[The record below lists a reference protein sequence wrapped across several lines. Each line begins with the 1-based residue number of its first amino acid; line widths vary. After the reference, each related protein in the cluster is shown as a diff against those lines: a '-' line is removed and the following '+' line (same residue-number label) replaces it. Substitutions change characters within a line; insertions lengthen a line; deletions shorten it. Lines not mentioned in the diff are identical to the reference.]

1 MKLVNYKLQ
10 TQMENL
16 NVDSTNTHFKE
27 YLKFILEDSNTPYF
41 QKADYIGLS
50 LQEIASKIEYIG
62 TDIRE
67 LQAYKKKLQTALTLA
82 KELVADVLIQN
93 GVNRVDGN
101 FISSLT
107 LQDESISTKS
117 EVLIFDENK
126 VMTLGYVKFT
136 PDIEA
141 IKIAL
146 QTSKGR
152 KELEGIATMVTETT
166 TIKPRVKVNSKKVI
180 NNKNNTQKPITLEL
194 LTNVDDSNN
203 NDYSDDLENVA

>member
-16 NVDSTNTHFKE
+16 NVDSTNLHFKE
-27 YLKFILEDSNTPYF
+27 YLKSILEDSNTPYF

-93 GVNRVDGN
+93 GVDRVDGN
-101 FISSLT
+101 VISSIT
-107 LQDESISTKS
+107 LQSESITTKQ
-117 EVLIFDENK
+117 EIVVLDENA
-126 VMTLGYVKFT
+126 VMTLGYVKFE

-141 IKIAL
+141 IKVAL
-146 QTSKGR
+146 ETPKGK
-152 KELEGIATMVTETT
+152 KELKDIVT
-166 TIKPRVKVNSKKVI
+166 TIKETSTNKAKVKVNAKKKSSS
-180 NNKNNTQKPITLEL
+180 NEAITIEL
-194 LTNVDDSNN
+194 LSNDIDDDSLK
-203 NDYSDDLENVA
+203 DVA

>member
-16 NVDSTNTHFKE
+16 NEDSTNQYFKD
-27 YLKFILEDSNTPYF
+27 YLKSILEDSNTPYF

-50 LQEIASKIEYIG
+50 LQDIASKIEHIG
-62 TDIRE
+62 TNVRE
-67 LQAYKKKLQTALTLA
+67 LQNYKKKLQTALTLA

-93 GVNRVDGN
+93 GVDRVDGN

-107 LQDESISTKS
+107 LQAESISTKS
-117 EVLIFDENK
+117 DVVILDENK
-126 VMTLGYVKFT
+126 VMGLGYVKFT

-146 QTSKGR
+146 NTAKGK
-152 KELEGIATMVTETT
+152 KELEGLVSVITETT
-166 TIKPRVKVNSKKVI
+166 TIKPKVKVNSKKAI
-180 NNKNNTQKPITLEL
+180 NNTNNTQKPITLEL
-194 LTNVDDSNN
+194 VTNDDDTN
-203 NDYSDDLENVA
+203 LENVA

>member
-16 NVDSTNTHFKE
+16 NEDSTNQYFKE
-27 YLKFILEDSNTPYF
+27 YLKSILEANTPYF

-93 GVNRVDGN
+93 GVDRVDGN
-101 FISSLT
+101 LISSLT
-107 LQDESISTKS
+107 LQAESTSSKTD
-117 EVLIFDENK
+117 LIILDENK

-146 QTSKGR
+146 QTSKGK
-152 KELEGIATMVTETT
+152 KELEGLVSVITETT
-166 TIKPRVKVNSKKVI
+166 TIKPKVKVNSKKAI
-180 NNKNNTQKPITLEL
+180 NNTNNTQKPITLEL
-194 LTNVDDSNN
+194 VTNDDDTN
-203 NDYSDDLENVA
+203 LENVA

>member
-16 NVDSTNTHFKE
+16 NEDSTNQYFKD
-27 YLKFILEDSNTPYF
+27 YLKSILEDTSTPYF

-93 GVNRVDGN
+93 GVDRVDGN

-107 LQDESISTKS
+107 LQAESQSIKS
-117 EVLIFDENK
+117 DLVVLDENK
-126 VMTLGYVKFT
+126 IMGLGYVKFS

-141 IKIAL
+141 IRIAL
-146 QTSKGR
+146 ETPKGK
-152 KELEGIATMVTETT
+152 KELEGLVSVITEKT
-166 TIKPRVKVNSKKVI
+166 TIKPKVKVNSKKAI
-180 NNKNNTQKPITLEL
+180 NNTNITQKPSTIEL
-194 LTNVDDSNN
+194 LANVDDN
-203 NDYSDDLENVA
+203 LEDVA

>member
-16 NVDSTNTHFKE
+16 NESSTNIHFKE
-27 YLKFILEDSNTPYF
+27 YLKSILEDSNTPYF

-107 LQDESISTKS
+107 LQAESISTKS
-117 EVLIFDENK
+117 DVVILDENK
-126 VMTLGYVKFT
+126 VMGLGYVKFT

-146 QTSKGR
+146 ETSKG
-152 KELEGIATMVTETT
+152 KIELEGLVSVITETT
-166 TIKPRVKVNSKKVI
+166 TIKPRVKVNSKKQKDTAI
-180 NNKNNTQKPITLEL
+180 KPIAIEII
-194 LTNVDDSNN
+194 VDEFN
-203 NDYSDDLENVA
+203 NDNYNDNLENVA

>member
-16 NVDSTNTHFKE
+16 NEDSTNQYFKD
-27 YLKFILEDSNTPYF
+27 YLKSILEDTSTPYF

-82 KELVADVLIQN
+82 KELVAEIFIQN
-93 GVNRVDGN
+93 GVDRVDGN

-107 LQDESISTKS
+107 LQAESQSIKS
-117 EVLIFDENK
+117 DVVVLDENK
-126 VMTLGYVKFT
+126 VMQLGYVKFS

-146 QTSKGR
+146 ETPKGK
-152 KELEGIATMVTETT
+152 KELEGLVSVITETT
-166 TIKPRVKVNSKKVI
+166 TIKPKVKVNSKKAI
-180 NNKNNTQKPITLEL
+180 NNTNSTQKPITLEL
-194 LTNVDDSNN
+194 LANVDDN
-203 NDYSDDLENVA
+203 LEDVA

>member
-16 NVDSTNTHFKE
+16 NESSTNTHFKD
-27 YLKFILEDSNTPYF
+27 YLKSILEDSNTPYF

-67 LQAYKKKLQTALTLA
+67 LQAYKKKLQTALALA
-82 KELVADVLIQN
+82 KELVADVFISN
-93 GVNRVDGN
+93 GVDRVDGN
-101 FISSLT
+101 LISSLT
-107 LQDESISTKS
+107 LQAESTSSKTD
-117 EVLIFDENK
+117 LIILDENK

-146 QTSKGR
+146 ETSKGK
-152 KELEGIATMVTETT
+152 KELEGLVSVITETT
-166 TIKPRVKVNSKKVI
+166 TIKPKVKVNSKKAI
-180 NNKNNTQKPITLEL
+180 NNSNNSQKPITLEL
-194 LTNVDDSNN
+194 LANVDDN
-203 NDYSDDLENVA
+203 LEDVA

>member
-16 NVDSTNTHFKE
+16 NEDSTNQYFKE
-27 YLKFILEDSNTPYF
+27 YLKSILEDSNTPYF

-50 LQEIASKIEYIG
+50 LQEIASKIEYLG

-67 LQAYKKKLQTALTLA
+67 LQTYKKKLQTALTLA

-93 GVNRVDGN
+93 GVDRVDGN
-101 FISSLT
+101 LISSLT
-107 LQDESISTKS
+107 LQAESTSSKTD
-117 EVLIFDENK
+117 LIILDENK
-126 VMTLGYVKFT
+126 IMGLGYVKFT

-146 QTSKGR
+146 ETSKGK
-152 KELEGIATMVTETT
+152 KELEGLVSVITETT
-166 TIKPRVKVNSKKVI
+166 TIKPKVKVNSKKAI
-180 NNKNNTQKPITLEL
+180 NNTNNTQKPITIEL
-194 LTNVDDSNN
+194 VTNDDDTN
-203 NDYSDDLENVA
+203 LENVA

>member
-16 NVDSTNTHFKE
+16 NENSDNKYFKE
-27 YLKFILEDSNTPYF
+27 YLKSILEDPNIPYF

-67 LQAYKKKLQTALTLA
+67 LQAYRKKLQTALTLA

-93 GVNRVDGN
+93 GVDRVDGN

-107 LQDESISTKS
+107 LQAESQSTKS
-117 EVLIFDENK
+117 DVVVLDENK
-126 VMTLGYVKFT
+126 IMGLGYVKFS

-146 QTSKGR
+146 QTPKGK
-152 KELEGIATMVTETT
+152 KELEGLVSVITEKT
-166 TIKPRVKVNSKKVI
+166 TIKPKVKVNSKKAI
-180 NNKNNTQKPITLEL
+180 NNTNSTQKPSTIEL
-194 LTNVDDSNN
+194 LANVDDN
-203 NDYSDDLENVA
+203 LEDVA

>member
-16 NVDSTNTHFKE
+16 NESSTNTHFKE
-27 YLKFILEDSNTPYF
+27 YLKSILEDSNTPYF

-93 GVNRVDGN
+93 GVDRVDGN
-101 FISSLT
+101 LISSLT
-107 LQDESISTKS
+107 LQAESISTKS
-117 EVLIFDENK
+117 DVVILDENK
-126 VMTLGYVKFT
+126 VMGLGYVKFT

-146 QTSKGR
+146 ETSKGK
-152 KELEGIATMVTETT
+152 KELEGLVSVITETT
-166 TIKPRVKVNSKKVI
+166 TIKPKVKVNSKKAI
-180 NNKNNTQKPITLEL
+180 NNTNNTQKPITIEL
-194 LTNVDDSNN
+194 VTNDDDTN
-203 NDYSDDLENVA
+203 LENVA

>member
-16 NVDSTNTHFKE
+16 NESSTNTHFKD
-27 YLKFILEDSNTPYF
+27 YLKSILEDSNTPYF

-93 GVNRVDGN
+93 GVDRVDGN
-101 FISSLT
+101 LISSLT
-107 LQDESISTKS
+107 LQAESISTKS
-117 EVLIFDENK
+117 DVVILDENK

-146 QTSKGR
+146 ETSKG
-152 KELEGIATMVTETT
+152 KIELEGLVSVITETT
-166 TIKPRVKVNSKKVI
+166 TIKPRVKVNSKKAI
-180 NNKNNTQKPITLEL
+180 NNINNTQKPITLEL
-194 LTNVDDSNN
+194 VTNDDDSN
-203 NDYSDDLENVA
+203 LENVA

>member
-16 NVDSTNTHFKE
+16 NEDSTNAHFKD
-27 YLKFILEDSNTPYF
+27 YLKSILEDSNTPYF

-93 GVNRVDGN
+93 GVDRVDGN

-107 LQDESISTKS
+107 LQAESQSTKS
-117 EVLIFDENK
+117 DVVVLDENK
-126 VMTLGYVKFT
+126 IMGLGYVKFS

-146 QTSKGR
+146 QTPKGK
-152 KELEGIATMVTETT
+152 KELEGLVSVITEKT
-166 TIKPRVKVNSKKVI
+166 TIKPKVKVNSKKAI
-180 NNKNNTQKPITLEL
+180 NNTNSTQKPSTIEL
-194 LTNVDDSNN
+194 LANVDDN
-203 NDYSDDLENVA
+203 LEDVA

>member
-16 NVDSTNTHFKE
+16 NESSTNIHFKD
-27 YLKFILEDSNTPYF
+27 YLKSILEDSNTPYF

-107 LQDESISTKS
+107 LQAESISTKS
-117 EVLIFDENK
+117 DVVILDENK
-126 VMTLGYVKFT
+126 VMTLGYVQFT

-146 QTSKGR
+146 ETPKGK
-152 KELEGIATMVTETT
+152 KELEGLVSVITETT
-166 TIKPRVKVNSKKVI
+166 TIKPKVKVNSKKAI
-180 NNKNNTQKPITLEL
+180 NNTNNTQKPITIEL
-194 LTNVDDSNN
+194 VTNDDDTN
-203 NDYSDDLENVA
+203 LENVA

>member
-16 NVDSTNTHFKE
+16 NESSTNTHFKE
-27 YLKFILEDSNTPYF
+27 YLKSILEDSNTPYF

-82 KELVADVLIQN
+82 KELVADVFISN
-93 GVNRVDGN
+93 GVDRVDGN
-101 FISSLT
+101 LISSLT
-107 LQDESISTKS
+107 LQAESISTKS
-117 EVLIFDENK
+117 DVVILDENK
-126 VMTLGYVKFT
+126 VMGLGYVKFT

-146 QTSKGR
+146 ETSKGK
-152 KELEGIATMVTETT
+152 KELEGLVSVITETT
-166 TIKPRVKVNSKKVI
+166 TIKPKVKVNSKKAI
-180 NNKNNTQKPITLEL
+180 NNTNNTQKPITIEL
-194 LTNVDDSNN
+194 VTNDDDTN
-203 NDYSDDLENVA
+203 LENVA

>member
-16 NVDSTNTHFKE
+16 NEDSTNQYFKE
-27 YLKFILEDSNTPYF
+27 YLKSILEANTPYF

-67 LQAYKKKLQTALTLA
+67 LQAYKKKLQTALALA

-93 GVNRVDGN
+93 GVDRVDGN
-101 FISSLT
+101 LISSLT
-107 LQDESISTKS
+107 LQAESTTSKS
-117 EVLIFDENK
+117 DVVILDENK
-126 VMTLGYVKFT
+126 IMGLGYVKFT

-146 QTSKGR
+146 ETSKGK
-152 KELEGIATMVTETT
+152 KELEGLVSVITETT
-166 TIKPRVKVNSKKVI
+166 TIKPKVKVNSKKAI
-180 NNKNNTQKPITLEL
+180 NNTNNTQKPITLEL
-194 LTNVDDSNN
+194 VTNDDDTN
-203 NDYSDDLENVA
+203 LENVA

>member
-16 NVDSTNTHFKE
+16 NEDSTNQYFKE
-27 YLKFILEDSNTPYF
+27 YLKSILEANTPYF

-67 LQAYKKKLQTALTLA
+67 LQAYKKKLQTALALA
-82 KELVADVLIQN
+82 KELVADVFISN
-93 GVNRVDGN
+93 GVDRVDGN
-101 FISSLT
+101 LISSLT
-107 LQDESISTKS
+107 LQAESISTKS
-117 EVLIFDENK
+117 DVVILDENK
-126 VMTLGYVKFT
+126 VMGLGYVKFT

-146 QTSKGR
+146 QTSKGK
-152 KELEGIATMVTETT
+152 KELEGLVSVITETT
-166 TIKPRVKVNSKKVI
+166 TIKPKVKVNSKKAI
-180 NNKNNTQKPITLEL
+180 NNTNNTQKPITLEL
-194 LTNVDDSNN
+194 VTNDDTN
-203 NDYSDDLENVA
+203 LENVA

>member
-16 NVDSTNTHFKE
+16 NEDSTNQYFKE
-27 YLKFILEDSNTPYF
+27 YLKSILEANTPYF

-82 KELVADVLIQN
+82 KELVADVFIQN
-93 GVNRVDGN
+93 GVDRVDGN

-107 LQDESISTKS
+107 LQDESTSSKTD
-117 EVLIFDENK
+117 LIILDENK
-126 VMTLGYVKFT
+126 IMGLGYVKFT

-146 QTSKGR
+146 QTSKG
-152 KELEGIATMVTETT
+152 KIELEGLVSVITETT
-166 TIKPRVKVNSKKVI
+166 TIKPRVKVNSKKAI
-180 NNKNNTQKPITLEL
+180 NNINNTQKPITLEL
-194 LTNVDDSNN
+194 VTNDDDSN
-203 NDYSDDLENVA
+203 LENVA

>member
-16 NVDSTNTHFKE
+16 NEDSTNQYFKE
-27 YLKFILEDSNTPYF
+27 YLKSILEDSNTPYF

-82 KELVADVLIQN
+82 KELVADVFISN
-93 GVNRVDGN
+93 GVDRVDGN
-101 FISSLT
+101 LISSLT
-107 LQDESISTKS
+107 LQAESTSSKTD
-117 EVLIFDENK
+117 LIILDENK

-141 IKIAL
+141 IKIAIN
-146 QTSKGR
+146 TAKGK
-152 KELEGIATMVTETT
+152 KELEGLVSVITETT
-166 TIKPRVKVNSKKVI
+166 TIKPKVKVNSKKAI
-180 NNKNNTQKPITLEL
+180 NNTNNTQKPITIEL
-194 LTNVDDSNN
+194 VTNDDDTN
-203 NDYSDDLENVA
+203 LENVA

>member
-16 NVDSTNTHFKE
+16 NESSTNTHFKD
-27 YLKFILEDSNTPYF
+27 YLKSILEDSNTPYF

-62 TDIRE
+62 TDIKE

-93 GVNRVDGN
+93 GVDRVDGN

-107 LQDESISTKS
+107 LQAESTSSKTD
-117 EVLIFDENK
+117 LIILDENK

-146 QTSKGR
+146 ETSKGK
-152 KELEGIATMVTETT
+152 KELEGLVSVITETT
-166 TIKPRVKVNSKKVI
+166 TIKPKVKVNSKKAI
-180 NNKNNTQKPITLEL
+180 NNTNNTQKPITLEL
-194 LTNVDDSNN
+194 VTNDDDTN
-203 NDYSDDLENVA
+203 LENVA

>member
-1 MKLVNYKLQ
+1 MKFVNYKLQ

-16 NVDSTNTHFKE
+16 NESSTNIHFKD
-27 YLKFILEDSNTPYF
+27 YLKSILEDSNTPYF

-50 LQEIASKIEYIG
+50 LQDIASKIEYIG

-93 GVNRVDGN
+93 GVDRVDGN

-107 LQDESISTKS
+107 LQAESISTKS
-117 EVLIFDENK
+117 DLIILDENR
-126 VMTLGYVKFT
+126 VMGLGYVKFT

-146 QTSKGR
+146 ETSKGK
-152 KELEGIATMVTETT
+152 KELEGLVSVITETT
-166 TIKPRVKVNSKKVI
+166 TIKPKVKVNSKKAI
-180 NNKNNTQKPITLEL
+180 NNTNNTQKPITLEL
-194 LTNVDDSNN
+194 VTNDDDTN
-203 NDYSDDLENVA
+203 LENVA

>member
-16 NVDSTNTHFKE
+16 NEDSTNQYLKE
-27 YLKFILEDSNTPYF
+27 YLKSILEDSSTPYF

-62 TDIRE
+62 TDIKE

-93 GVNRVDGN
+93 GVDRVDGN

-107 LQDESISTKS
+107 LQEESISTKS
-117 EVLIFDENK
+117 DVVILDENR
-126 VMTLGYVKFT
+126 VMGLGYVKFT

-146 QTSKGR
+146 ETSKG
-152 KELEGIATMVTETT
+152 KIELEGLVSVITETT
-166 TIKPRVKVNSKKVI
+166 TIKPKVKVNSKKAI
-180 NNKNNTQKPITLEL
+180 NNTNNTQKSITLEL
-194 LTNVDDSNN
+194 VTNDDDTN
-203 NDYSDDLENVA
+203 LENVA

>member
-16 NVDSTNTHFKE
+16 NEDSTNQYFKD
-27 YLKFILEDSNTPYF
+27 YLKLILEDSSTPYF

-62 TDIRE
+62 SDIKE

-82 KELVADVLIQN
+82 KELVADILIKN
-93 GVNRVDGN
+93 GVNRIDGN

-107 LQDESISTKS
+107 LQEESISTKS
-117 EVLIFDENK
+117 DVVILDENK
-126 VMTLGYVKFT
+126 VMGLGYVKFT

-146 QTSKGR
+146 ETSKGK
-152 KELEGIATMVTETT
+152 KELEGLVSVITETT
-166 TIKPRVKVNSKKVI
+166 TIKPKVKVNSKKAI
-180 NNKNNTQKPITLEL
+180 NNTNNTQKPIILEL
-194 LTNVDDSNN
+194 VTNDDDTN
-203 NDYSDDLENVA
+203 LENVA

>member
-16 NVDSTNTHFKE
+16 NESSTNTHFKE
-27 YLKFILEDSNTPYF
+27 YLKSILEDSNTPYF

-93 GVNRVDGN
+93 GVDRVDGN
-101 FISSLT
+101 LISSLT
-107 LQDESISTKS
+107 LQAESISTKS
-117 EVLIFDENK
+117 DVVILDENK
-126 VMTLGYVKFT
+126 VMGLGYVKFT

-146 QTSKGR
+146 ETSKGK
-152 KELEGIATMVTETT
+152 KELEGLVSVITETT
-166 TIKPRVKVNSKKVI
+166 TIKPKVKVNSKKAI
-180 NNKNNTQKPITLEL
+180 NNTNNTQKPIALEL
-194 LTNVDDSNN
+194 VTNDDDIN
-203 NDYSDDLENVA
+203 LENVA